1 MCHPQVNQ
9 SVQIRYLG
17 KVEFTFKGNSLK
29 SLCMIQESTRDVA
42 EHMITSFNVTIFG
55 TEKNDKK
62 RKSEGD
68 NYIRSC

>member
-55 TEKNDKK
+55 TEKKMTK
-62 RKSEGD
+62 RGNQKET
-68 NYIRSC
+68 II